1 MRRALIGI
9 GLCVALAAP
18 ATASGV
24 EKTFAGKVNSRG
36 KIGITA
42 DVVDRHAVEVT
53 HMRLKRVRIHC
64 SNGGGTV
71 SATFNFNNL
80 FVNGNNRFIFDKD
93 YSAAG
98 INDAHLLFK
107 GTFKRHAKRVEGSLK
122 DTFHDIGTNQDCNT
136 GKRGYEAKRGP
147 LPKAPKSPALR
158 LAP

>member
-1 MRRALIGI
+1 MRRVLIGV

-18 ATASGV
+18 ATASAV
-24 EKTFAGKVNSRG
+24 EKTFVGKVNGGG

-42 DVVDRHAVEVT
+42 DVVDGHAVEVA
-53 HMRLKRVRIHC
+53 HMRLKNVRVHC
-64 SNGGGTV
+64 DNGGGTV

-80 FVNGNNRFIFDKD
+80 FVNGNNRFLFDED

-98 INDAHLLFK
+98 VSDAHLLFK

-122 DTFHDIGTNQDCNT
+122 DTFHDIATNQDCNT

-147 LPKAPKSPALR
+147 LPKMKGGPSLR
-158 LAP
+158 LSP